1 MNIDTIVNE
10 QYCGKSPQEL
20 VDAPL
25 TALKGIGEKEA
36 RALQEAFNVTTI
48 GQLARH
54 QVIANAFAIE
64 MIAAPGSLSASET
77 AKETLLDDAVE
88 MTFPASDPISVDSGI
103 TRIEVAPEK
112 VEAARD
118 HQAEHGG
125 DREQHD
131 AHEQP
136 APARD
141 LADGGRERAARLVG
155 RQQHPGR
162 ARGRCCP
169 VAGRRRRRQQPE
181 PSRGRL
187 PGDDEGRPPE
197 EAVGPAH
204 AATLRPRA
212 GRPSPAALG
221 SWA

>member
-1 MNIDTIVNE
+1 MNIDTIVTG
-10 QYCGKSPQEL
+10 QYRDKSFAEL

-25 TALKGIGEKEA
+25 TALCGIGEKEA

-118 HQAEHGG
+118 HQNALGI
-125 DREQHD
+125 
-131 AHEQP
+131 
-136 APARD
+136 
-141 LADGGRERAARLVG
+141 AANN
-155 RQQHPGR
+155 
-162 ARGRCCP
+162 
-169 VAGRRRRRQQPE
+169 
-181 PSRGRL
+181 
-187 PGDDEGRPPE
+187 E
-197 EAVGPAH
+197 EACGHANVGTPKDAGPA
-204 AATLRPRA
+204 
-212 GRPSPAALG
+212 
-221 SWA
+221 